1 LKLEVTEYKPLISMK
16 LGYGDD
22 NPAIVTLFIQEM
34 LKRGYL
40 AATSVYV
47 SQAHTLRI
55 VEDYLIAADEV
66 FGLIATAIRSN
77 TVNSKLETRVKSEAF
92 KRLN

>member
-1 LKLEVTEYKPLISMK
+1 MKP
-16 LGYGDD
+16 GYGDD

-47 SQAHTLRI
+47 SQTHTLKI
-55 VEDYLIAADEV
+55 VNDYLAAADEV
-66 FGLIATAIRSN
+66 FALIGKAIASN